1 MKAICNIQLGTYAGL
16 EELREIGEEHLTLF
30 SILVRRDALVP
41 ALLNYAVPSLPLP
54 LIQR

>member
-54 LIQR
+54 LIQQ